1 MDRQQS
7 ANGLTIVMRWLA
19 RLGSLISVVLLLL
32 FLFGE
37 GFTPSELTFAEWIG
51 LLFFPG
57 GVTVGMLLAWR
68 WETLGGV
75 ITLLSL
81 LGFYMVL
88 YSDKGRFPEGF
99 WFALFALPGL
109 IFLICGLRSRKQ
121 THSMNWAG

>member
-1 MDRQQS
+1 MNRQQK
-7 ANGLTIVMRWLA
+7 ADKLTVVMRWLA
-19 RLGSLISVVLLLL
+19 RMGSLVSVVLLLL

-37 GFTPSELTFAEWIG
+37 GLSPVQLTFAEWVG
-51 LLFFPG
+51 LLFFPV
-57 GVTVGMLLAWR
+57 GVTVGMLLGWR
-68 WETLGGV
+68 WETLGGA

-109 IFLICGLRSRKQ
+109 IFLVCGLRSKQ
-121 THSMNWAG
+121 QAHPMKWAG